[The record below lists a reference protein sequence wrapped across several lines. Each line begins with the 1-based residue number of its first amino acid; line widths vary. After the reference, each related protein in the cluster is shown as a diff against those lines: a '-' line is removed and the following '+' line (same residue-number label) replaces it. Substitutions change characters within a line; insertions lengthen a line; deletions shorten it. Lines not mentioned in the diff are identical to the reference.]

1 MSIQIIHKSII
12 DLATSFLLATSS
24 AALADVSATVN
35 LTSDYTFNG
44 VSQTGND
51 LALQGSL
58 DYAGADGFYTGA

>member
-1 MSIQIIHKSII
+1 
-12 DLATSFLLATSS
+12 
-24 AALADVSATVN
+24 
-35 LTSDYTFNG
+35 